1 MTQVDKAPRKPCIAL
16 MGEFS
21 AGKSTL
27 ANLLIGSDPLPVQV
41 IATQLPPV
49 WITHGAAPAFRA
61 DLEGNQIPVDI
72 DNLAQAPLEETAYI
86 KIFCSEDLLL
96 QCDLLDMPGIS
107 DPNMSSEVWQRMIS
121 KADGVLWCSH
131 ATQAWRQSE
140 AAVWASLP
148 PELYQRSLLLLTRI
162 DKITSDRDRQKV
174 IRRVRAET
182 DGLFLECLPISLL
195 QATTE
200 QDDYEVWLKSG
211 AEDFAKHLVDLLH
224 TLAEDSAASPENDS
238 TKRAGEPLR
247 IPGLVA
253 PESAPEPPPAPQET
267 ASQII
272 PRRVRMSPSGQGQ
285 PFPRGAKQGV
295 SHGLSTSSLGNLPNK
310 NQ

>member
-1 MTQVDKAPRKPCIAL
+1 

-49 WITHGAAPAFRA
+49 WITHGDAPAFRV
-61 DLEGNQIPVDI
+61 DLEGNRIPIDL
-72 DNLAQAPLEETAYI
+72 DNLAAAPLEETAYI
-86 KIFCSEDLLL
+86 RIFCDEDLLL

-195 QATTE
+195 EATTQ
-200 QDDYEVWLKSG
+200 QDDYDVWLKSG

-224 TLAEDSAASPENDS
+224 SLGADNNAAPEGDS
-238 TKRAGEPLR
+238 TTPTGEVLR
-247 IPGLVA
+247 IPGLAA
-253 PESAPEPPPAPQET
+253 PQSASCPPPAPQET
-267 ASQII
+267 SSQIT
-272 PRRVRMSPSGQGQ
+272 PRRVRVSPSAQDQ
-285 PFPRGAKQGV
+285 TIPRGTQQDA
-295 SHGLSTSSLGNLPNK
+295 SHRGDMSSPGYLRNK

>member
-1 MTQVDKAPRKPCIAL
+1 MTQVDNASRKPCIAL

-49 WITHGAAPAFRA
+49 WISHGDAPAFRV
-61 DLEGNQIPVDI
+61 DLDGNQFAIDL
-72 DNLAQAPLEETAYI
+72 DNLAEAPLDETAYI
-86 KIFCSEDLLL
+86 KIFCDEELLL

-148 PELYQRSLLLLTRI
+148 PDLYQRSLLLLTRI
-162 DKITSDRDRQKV
+162 DKITSERDRQKV

-182 DGLFLECLPISLL
+182 EGLFLECLPISLL
-195 QATTE
+195 QATAE
-200 QDDYEVWLKSG
+200 QDDYDVWLKSG

-224 TLAEDSAASPENDS
+224 SLSEDGGARPEGQSLPKAA
-238 TKRAGEPLR
+238 KPLR
-247 IPGLVA
+247 ISGLVA
-253 PESAPEPPPAPQET
+253 PDSAPAPPPAPQT
-267 ASQII
+267 AAPQIM
-272 PRRVRMSPSGQGQ
+272 PRRVRLSPSPQD
-285 PFPRGAKQGV
+285 GACARDGAPGRP
-295 SHGLSTSSLGNLPNK
+295 S
-310 NQ
+310 

>member
-1 MTQVDKAPRKPCIAL
+1 MTQIDKAPRKPCIAL

-49 WITHGAAPAFRA
+49 WIAHGSASPFRV
-61 DLEGNQIPVDI
+61 DLEGNQTPIDL
-72 DNLAQAPLEETAYI
+72 DNLAAAPLEETAYI
-86 KIFCSEDLLL
+86 KIFCDEDILL

-121 KADGVLWCSH
+121 RADGVLWCSH

-148 PELYQRSLLLLTRI
+148 SELYQHSLLLLTRI
-162 DKITSDRDRQKV
+162 DKIISERDRQKV

-182 DGLFLECLPISLL
+182 HDLFLECLPISLL
-195 QATTE
+195 QATAE
-200 QDDYEVWLKSG
+200 QDDYDVWLNSG
-211 AEDFAKHLVDLLH
+211 AEEFAKHFVDLLKGFDANSAL
-224 TLAEDSAASPENDS
+224 TSENGGADNGSPDNDRPKAAEL
-238 TKRAGEPLR
+238 PLQFS
-247 IPGLVA
+247 GLQ
-253 PESAPEPPPAPQET
+253 APQNVLSFQPEKT
-267 ASQII
+267 EASTRVV
-272 PRRVRMSPSGQGQ
+272 PRRVRASPPS
-285 PFPRGAKQGV
+285 R
-295 SHGLSTSSLGNLPNK
+295 
-310 NQ
+310 

>member
-1 MTQVDKAPRKPCIAL
+1 MTQIDKSRRKPCIAL

-49 WITHGAAPAFRA
+49 WIVYGNAPPFRVDLSGNHVPIDLGNLSAAPL
-61 DLEGNQIPVDI
+61 D
-72 DNLAQAPLEETAYI
+72 ETAYI
-86 KIFCSEDLLL
+86 KIFCDEDLLL

-162 DKITSDRDRQKV
+162 DKLTSEQDRQKV

-182 DGLFLECLPISLL
+182 HELFLECLPISLL
-195 QATTE
+195 QATAE
-200 QDDYEVWLKSG
+200 QDDYEVWLSSG
-211 AEDFAKHLVDLLH
+211 AEEFAKHFADLLNSFQ
-224 TLAEDSAASPENDS
+224 TDGMLVSNNGTTQEDNQ
-238 TKRAGEPLR
+238 PLR
-247 IPGLVA
+247 IPALQAPRNA
-253 PESAPEPPPAPQET
+253 PEIQPEPTEVAT
-267 ASQII
+267 RVV
-272 PRRVRMSPSGQGQ
+272 PRRVRASPS
-285 PFPRGAKQGV
+285 R
-295 SHGLSTSSLGNLPNK
+295 
-310 NQ
+310 

>member
-1 MTQVDKAPRKPCIAL
+1 MTDIDKGPRKPCIAL

-49 WITHGAAPAFRA
+49 WISHGDVPAFRV
-61 DLEGNQIPVDI
+61 DLEGNQVPIDL
-72 DNLAQAPLEETAYI
+72 DNLAEAPLEETAYI
-86 KIFCSEDLLL
+86 RIFCDEDLLL

-107 DPNMSSEVWQRMIS
+107 DPNMSSEIWQRMIS

-148 PELYQRSLLLLTRI
+148 PALYQRSLLLLTRI

-174 IRRVRAET
+174 IRRVRTET

-195 QATTE
+195 EATTQ
-200 QDDYEVWLKSG
+200 QDDYDVWLRSG

-224 TLAEDSAASPENDS
+224 RLAADTGAGPENDNTTPVS
-238 TKRAGEPLR
+238 KALR

-253 PESAPEPPPAPQET
+253 PESAPAPVSAPQET
-267 ASQII
+267 ASRIT
-272 PRRVRMSPSGQGQ
+272 PRRVRISPSDQDQTLHRARATG
-285 PFPRGAKQGV
+285 R
-295 SHGLSTSSLGNLPNK
+295 LS
-310 NQ
+310 